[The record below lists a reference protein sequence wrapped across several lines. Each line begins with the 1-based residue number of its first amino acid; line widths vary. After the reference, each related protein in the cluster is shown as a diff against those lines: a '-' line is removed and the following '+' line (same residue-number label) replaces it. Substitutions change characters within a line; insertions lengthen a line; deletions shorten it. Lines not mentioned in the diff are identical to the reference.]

1 MLEKK
6 METLEESIKDA
17 KEKEQP
23 SSALENFKQRSKILR
38 SSQDMKTPEV
48 AQPPP
53 EIKVTVIPEIK
64 VNAEAKSVPDK
75 KKEEVVTTPKGEAR
89 KAEIVT
95 APKVEITSPKA
106 ETVTTPKAV
115 PPATKPSTT
124 PTTTSPIV
132 VGFTQQDAEKEIK
145 DLTAITE
152 TTIAENEKLKAKI
165 EALTEHQKE
174 LTQHI
179 ETALKEKAKYKAH
192 SKKKEGQIELLT
204 AFIESF
210 GHERK
215 YLTQRFPDKENLVTE
230 FDRKKKRYIDK
241 KVEKKL
247 KKKSS

>member
-1 MLEKK
+1 LE
-6 METLEESIKDA
+6 
-17 KEKEQP
+17 
-23 SSALENFKQRSKILR
+23 
-38 SSQDMKTPEV
+38 
-48 AQPPP
+48 
-53 EIKVTVIPEIK
+53 
-64 VNAEAKSVPDK
+64 
-75 KKEEVVTTPKGEAR
+75 
-89 KAEIVT
+89 
-95 APKVEITSPKA
+95 
-106 ETVTTPKAV
+106 
-115 PPATKPSTT
+115 PATKPSTT